1 MFWLFVYAMESVR
14 RRVHKWKHM
23 SAAWHAIAYMFRFM
37 MGPEESL
44 QLRLRHKNPRASNR
58 RIFSGFFLAVPKKKK
73 STTENLF
80 VDCFANKYLALYTR
94 FRVGVDILCIHFNVS
109 GREWVVKPH
118 KQKSKSNNC
127 CSFLTGARWSLRRFA
142 FHDANLNDTTLFE
155 RWFDDCWHEW
165 VERRNPS
172 RDRMENRLV
181 NLLSKQS

>member
-1 MFWLFVYAMESVR
+1 MKTHVGCMACH
-14 RRVHKWKHM
+14 RVHVPFYDGPRR
-23 SAAWHAIAYMFRFM
+23 IASTSTPTQKSSRLQQTNFLRF
-37 MGPEESL
+37 L
-44 QLRLRHKNPRASNR
+44 SNR
-58 RIFSGFFLAVPKKKK
+58 SQKKK